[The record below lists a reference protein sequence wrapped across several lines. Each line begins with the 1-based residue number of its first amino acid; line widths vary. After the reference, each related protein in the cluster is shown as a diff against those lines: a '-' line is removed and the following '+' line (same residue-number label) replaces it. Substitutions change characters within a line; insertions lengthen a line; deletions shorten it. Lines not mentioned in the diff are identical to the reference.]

1 MPRSFAARVGICGA
15 FCLAVLVTMLVR
27 HAWPLWTGDTIYLT
41 VRPIDP
47 RDLFRGDYVTLS
59 YDLDVLH
66 VNQSGVRSGFD
77 DAAVTPVGAW
87 WDQLQGVR
95 RPPTELY
102 VQLRV
107 QAGTTPGAPQTY
119 VPVSISDRPEP
130 DAVNLRGRVVSFW
143 SEAQASYRFTMDYG
157 IGAFYV
163 QEGTGKPIEQ
173 AIRAR
178 SPVFAEIAVTRS
190 GRARVRDLIVNGR
203 RGSRPQA

>member
-1 MPRSFAARVGICGA
+1 MPRSFAVRVGICGA

-59 YDLDVLH
+59 YDLTVLH
-66 VNQSGVRSGFD
+66 VSPSDVGD
-77 DAAVTPVGAW
+77 TAVKPVGAW
-87 WDQLQGVR
+87 WDRLQGVR

-102 VQLRV
+102 VQLRG

-157 IGAFYV
+157 IGAFYL
-163 QEGTGKPIEQ
+163 QQGTGKPIEQ
-173 AIRAR
+173 AIRAG

-203 RGSRPQA
+203 RRSRPQA